1 MCGLCGDLS
10 PADHWSDRGEDV
22 RGTRHRLERL
32 AAVRLLTRGTG
43 LTVREWQGR
52 GYVIGNGRGQVVL
65 VRDLGQLWSEAERML
80 GRPVDPLVVPVQ
92 GALTA

>member
-10 PADHWSDRGEDV
+10 PADHWADRGENV

-32 AAVRLLTRGTG
+32 AAVRALTRGTG

-52 GYVIGNGRGQVVL
+52 GYLIANGRGQVVL

-80 GRPVDPLVVPVQ
+80 GRPVDPLIVPVH
-92 GALTA
+92 GA